1 MAKMARSESHQEARR
16 LEQWAMLDAA
26 RVLVGDHRTASCY
39 RVTLPLQVSG
49 LDERGAVDVR
59 HITRFIVHISPVPR
73 FNRIRVDGWR
83 RRLWWPLVGRRWS

>member
-1 MAKMARSESHQEARR
+1 MKLPAPSAEKTPKKSGPKTAKIVRAETRQEARR

-49 LDERGAVDVR
+49 LDERGA
-59 HITRFIVHISPVPR
+59 
-73 FNRIRVDGWR
+73 GKR
-83 RRLWWPLVGRRWS
+83 RANEQARG